1 MRNIFLVLISV
12 MLLVACQQKEHQ
24 PSVMFGQADEVRAA
38 DYDLEDIQASGE
50 LRFWSGIRDGQI
62 FCQPHRCTSE
72 S

>member
-1 MRNIFLVLISV
+1 

-50 LRFWSGIRDGQI
+50 LIATTLSRTTRVQN
-62 FCQPHRCTSE
+62 RV
-72 S
+72 